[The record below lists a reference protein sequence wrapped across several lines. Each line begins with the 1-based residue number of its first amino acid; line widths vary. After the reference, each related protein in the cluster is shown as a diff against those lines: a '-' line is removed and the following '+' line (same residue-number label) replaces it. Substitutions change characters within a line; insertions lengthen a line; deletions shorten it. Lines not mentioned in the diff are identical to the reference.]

1 MASKQVDG
9 ASYKRGPKVKIKAA
23 FIAVSAAALL
33 AACGQ
38 PTTGTETT
46 TTAAATAPVEL
57 KAPAGVYVLDPTHA
71 SLQASVLHNSIS
83 NYTVR
88 FNKIESKVTLDTA
101 NLENSSVEFSVDPAS
116 VDANFPGD
124 YAGTH
129 ANSGFKSWNEDIA
142 FSPSNLN
149 ARQFGQMTFKSTK
162 VTKTGERTADVTGDL
177 TFLGVTKP
185 VTFKATFNGEIESHP
200 FMQVPAIGFAAEGNF
215 KRTDFGM
222 ALGYVG
228 DEVTVRFDGEFLKQA
243 DAAPAA
249 AQ

>member
-1 MASKQVDG
+1 M
-9 ASYKRGPKVKIKAA
+9 KIKASL
-23 FIAVSAAALL
+23 IAVSLAALV

-38 PTTGTETT
+38 PAAQNEG
-46 TTAAATAPVEL
+46 AAATTASAPVEL
-57 KAPAGVYVLDPTHA
+57 KAPAGVYALDPTHA
-71 SLQASVLHNSIS
+71 TLQASVLHNSIS

-88 FNKIESKVTLDTA
+88 FNKIDGKVTLDPA
-101 NLENSSVEFSVDPAS
+101 NLENSSVEFTVDPAS
-116 VDANFPGD
+116 VDANYPGD
-124 YAGTH
+124 YTGTH

-142 FSPSNLN
+142 NSPSNLN
-149 ARQFGQMTFKSTK
+149 ARQFPQMTFKSTK

-200 FMQVPAIGFAAEGNF
+200 FLQVPAIGFAAEGTF

>member
-1 MASKQVDG
+1 M
-9 ASYKRGPKVKIKAA
+9 KIKASL
-23 FIAVSAAALL
+23 IAVSLAALV

-38 PTTGTETT
+38 PAAQNEG
-46 TTAAATAPVEL
+46 AAATTASAPVEL
-57 KAPAGVYVLDPTHA
+57 KAPAGVYALDPTHA
-71 SLQASVLHNSIS
+71 TLQASVLHNSIS

-88 FNKIESKVTLDTA
+88 FNKIDGKVTLDPA
-101 NLENSSVEFSVDPAS
+101 NLENSSVEFTVDPSS
-116 VDANFPGD
+116 VDANYPGD
-124 YAGTH
+124 YTGTH
-129 ANSGFKSWNEDIA
+129 VNSGFKSWNEDIA
-142 FSPSNLN
+142 NSPSNLN
-149 ARQFGQMTFKSTK
+149 ARQFPQMTFKSTK

-200 FMQVPAIGFAAEGNF
+200 FLQVPAIGFAAEGTF

>member
-1 MASKQVDG
+1 M
-9 ASYKRGPKVKIKAA
+9 KIKASL
-23 FIAVSAAALL
+23 IAVAASALL

-38 PTTGTETT
+38 PNAANENTVAP
-46 TTAAATAPVEL
+46 AAAAGPVEL
-57 KAPAGVYVLDPTHA
+57 KAPAGVYALDPTHA
-71 SLQASVLHNSIS
+71 TLQASVLHNTIS
-83 NYTVR
+83 HYTVR
-88 FNKIESKVTLDTA
+88 FNKVEGKVALDTA
-101 NLENSSVEFSVDPAS
+101 NLENSSVEFTVDPTS

-124 YAGTH
+124 YVGTH

-142 FSPSNLN
+142 NNTSNLN
-149 ARQFGQMTFKSTK
+149 AGQFKTMTFKSTK

-200 FMQVPAIGFAAEGNF
+200 FLQVPAIGFAAEGTF

-228 DEVTVRFDGEFLKQA
+228 DEVTVRFDGEFIKQA
-243 DAAPAA
+243 DAAAPAA
-249 AQ
+249 Q

>member
-1 MASKQVDG
+1 M
-9 ASYKRGPKVKIKAA
+9 KIKASL
-23 FIAVSAAALL
+23 IAVAATALL

-38 PTTGTETT
+38 PEANPQKGAE
-46 TTAAATAPVEL
+46 AAAAAGPVDL
-57 KAPAGVYVLDPTHA
+57 KAPTGVYALDPTHA
-71 SLQASVLHNSIS
+71 TLQASVLHNSIS

-88 FNKIESKVTLDTA
+88 FNKVDGKVTLDAA
-101 NLENSSVEFSVDPAS
+101 NIENSSVEFTVDATS
-116 VDANFPGD
+116 VDANYPGD
-124 YAGTH
+124 YVGTH

-142 FSPSNLN
+142 NNPAYLN
-149 ARQFGQMTFKSTK
+149 ARQFAQATFKSTK
-162 VTKTGERTADVTGDL
+162 VTKTGDRTAAVTGDL

-200 FMQVPAIGFAAEGNF
+200 FLQVPAIGFAAEGTF

-228 DEVTVRFDGEFLKQA
+228 DEVTIRFDGEFLKQA

>member
-1 MASKQVDG
+1 M
-9 ASYKRGPKVKIKAA
+9 KIKASL
-23 FIAVSAAALL
+23 IAVAAAALL

-38 PTTGTETT
+38 PNAANEN
-46 TTAAATAPVEL
+46 TAAAPAAAGPVDL

-71 SLQASVLHNSIS
+71 ILQASVLHNSIS

-88 FNKIESKVTLDTA
+88 FNKVEAKVTLDPS
-101 NLENSSVEFSVDPAS
+101 NLENSTVEMSVDPKS

-124 YAGTH
+124 YTGTH

-142 FSPSNLN
+142 NNPANLN
-149 ARQFGQMTFKSTK
+149 AGKFGQMTFKSTK
-162 VTKTGERTADVTGDL
+162 VTKTGDRTADVTGDL

-200 FMQVPAIGFAAEGNF
+200 FMQVPAIGFAAEGTF

-222 ALGYVG
+222 AAGYVG
-228 DEVTVRFDGEFLKQA
+228 DEVTVRFDGEFIKEA
-243 DAAPAA
+243 VPAAPAA

>member
-1 MASKQVDG
+1 M
-9 ASYKRGPKVKIKAA
+9 KIKASL
-23 FIAVSAAALL
+23 IAVSLAALV

-38 PTTGTETT
+38 PAAQNEG
-46 TTAAATAPVEL
+46 AAATTASAPVEL
-57 KAPAGVYVLDPTHA
+57 KAPAGVYALDPTHA
-71 SLQASVLHNSIS
+71 TLQASVLHNSIS

-88 FNKIESKVTLDTA
+88 FNKIDGKVTLDPA
-101 NLENSSVEFSVDPAS
+101 NLENSSVEFTVDPAS
-116 VDANFPGD
+116 VDANYPGD
-124 YAGTH
+124 YTGTH

-142 FSPSNLN
+142 NSPSNLN
-149 ARQFGQMTFKSTK
+149 ARQFPQMTFKSTK
-162 VTKTGERTADVTGDL
+162 VSKTGERTADVTGDL

-200 FMQVPAIGFAAEGNF
+200 FMQVPAIGFAAEGTF

>member
-1 MASKQVDG
+1 M
-9 ASYKRGPKVKIKAA
+9 KIKAA

-33 AACGQ
+33 AACNA
-38 PTTGTETT
+38 PANNNDAPAAS
-46 TTAAATAPVEL
+46 TTAAAAGPVEL
-57 KAPAGVYVLDPTHA
+57 KAPAGVYALDPTHA
-71 SLQASVLHNSIS
+71 ILQTSVLHNSIS

-88 FNKIESKVTLDTA
+88 FNKIDSKVTLDPA
-101 NLENSSVEFSVDPAS
+101 NLENSTVEFTVDPTS

-129 ANSGFKSWNEDIA
+129 ANSGFRNWNEDIA
-142 FSPSNLN
+142 NNPAHLN
-149 ARQFGQMTFKSTK
+149 ARQFGQVTFKSTK
-162 VTKTGERTADVTGDL
+162 VTKTGDRTADVTGDL

-200 FMQVPAIGFAAEGNF
+200 FLQVPAIGFAAEGTF

-228 DEVTVRFDGEFLKQA
+228 DEVTVRFDGEFIKQA

-249 AQ
+249 AAQ

>member
-1 MASKQVDG
+1 MKLKASL
-9 ASYKRGPKVKIKAA
+9 
-23 FIAVSAAALL
+23 IAVAGAALL

-38 PTTGTETT
+38 PTTSETT
-46 TTAAATAPVEL
+46 TTTTASQPVNL
-57 KAPAGVYVLDPTHA
+57 KAPAGVYALDPTHA
-71 SLQASVLHNSIS
+71 TLQASVLHNSIS

-88 FNKIESKVTLDTA
+88 FNKFDGKVTLDPA
-101 NLENSSVEFSVDPAS
+101 NLENSTVELNVDPAS
-116 VDANFPGD
+116 VDANFQGN

-142 FSPSNLN
+142 NSPTNLN
-149 ARQFGQMTFKSTK
+149 ARQFAQMSFKSTK
-162 VTKTGERTADVTGDL
+162 VTKTGDRTADVTGDL

-200 FMQVPAIGFAAEGNF
+200 FLQVPAIGFAAEGSF

-228 DEVTVRFDGEFLKQA
+228 DEVTVRFDGEFVKQA
-243 DAAPAA
+243 DAAAPAA
-249 AQ
+249 Q